1 MIGRALERTAA
12 LWPDVEYAYRFV
24 HAVAHWLGNP
34 HEESAAMV
42 RRRVNGVLGAM
53 QRYRDKAGT
62 LAGAFAHFQKVT
74 RSYRPGLFH
83 TYAVPDL
90 PRTNNDLEQRF
101 GSQRYHERRDRPQD
115 GSPWCGS
122 ARFGAAARRYR
133 DARAGAHGARPGSRE
148 PGALE
153 ELASA
158 PGERPP
164 GANPAH
170 PLPARSRRL
179 PGGSRTAGLPVSF
192 AVLVFLGRSLRRLSA
207 SQITARHTVTPVL
220 SARRSRYSRSS
231 ASLSSTTSWRSTSRT
246 AASRREGTPPLCG
259 LG

>member
-1 MIGRALERTAA
+1 MIDRALERTAA

-42 RRRVNGVLGAM
+42 RRRVNGVQGAM
-53 QRYRDKAGT
+53 QRHRDKAGT
-62 LAGAFAHFQKVT
+62 LAGAFDHFLKVT

-83 TYAVPDL
+83 TYTVPDL

-122 ARFGAAARRYR
+122 ARFGPAACCHR
-133 DARAGAHGARPGSRE
+133 DPCAGAYGARSGRRE

-153 ELASA
+153 ELAPA

-164 GANPAH
+164 RANSAH
-170 PLPARSRRL
+170 PLSPRSRRL
-179 PGGSRTAGLPVSF
+179 PG
-192 AVLVFLGRSLRRLSA
+192 RS
-207 SQITARHTVTPVL
+207 
-220 SARRSRYSRSS
+220 
-231 ASLSSTTSWRSTSRT
+231 
-246 AASRREGTPPLCG
+246 
-259 LG
+259 